1 MKYETKD
8 SGARQEYESGMHRDL
23 EDGKPRFDLLIP
35 EGVPYADQMLTR
47 FAALM
52 ERGAVKYTA
61 RNWEL
66 ASGPDEMAR
75 FRSSALR
82 HMMQWIMGEQDEDH
96 AAAVFFNVTAAETLA
111 HKRDA
116 FVIPEAVARRA
127 LVGNDD
133 DCDCADCLG
142 CLPPVAPIEETP
154 FTATEGWLP

>member
-1 MKYETKD
+1 MKYDTKD

-61 RNWEL
+61 RNCES
-66 ASGPDEMAR
+66 ATGPDEMAR
-75 FRSSALR
+75 FRFTRPAGQ
-82 HMMQWIMGEQDEDH
+82 MTQWIMGEQDEDH

-127 LVGNDD
+127 LVGN
-133 DCDCADCLG
+133 
-142 CLPPVAPIEETP
+142 LPPPR
-154 FTATEGWLP
+154 LPAAGCAYRGDAVHCD